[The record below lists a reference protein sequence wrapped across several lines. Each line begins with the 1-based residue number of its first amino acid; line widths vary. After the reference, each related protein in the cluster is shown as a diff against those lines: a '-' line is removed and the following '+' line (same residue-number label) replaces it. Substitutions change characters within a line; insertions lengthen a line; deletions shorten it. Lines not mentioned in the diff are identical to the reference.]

1 MTGSPVFD
9 FHKISFAYGR
19 QAALFK
25 DMSFRIHSGES
36 VAVLGANG
44 SGKSTLLKIMCGLCC
59 PQSGS
64 FKAFDRI
71 ITGADLEDDSFSKQ
85 YHARVGFLFQ
95 NTQVQML
102 TTRVWDEIAYGP
114 LQLPLSRSEIQR
126 RVDDVLT
133 FLEIGHL
140 RDRSPYRLS
149 GGEQKKVALASVL
162 VLNPQVLIFDEPTN
176 GLDPR
181 TQSWLVSTLLKLN
194 EQGRTLVIA
203 THNLELAHTLC
214 SRSLL
219 LSEQHQIIFDGPTD
233 HILNNHDMLHEANL
247 IDDFYHT
254 HHNHIHTH
262 RYTHQ

>member
-1 MTGSPVFD
+1 MTESPVFD
-9 FHKISFAYGR
+9 FNNISFAYSQ
-19 QAALFK
+19 QAALFNN
-25 DMSFRIHSGES
+25 MSFQIHRGES

-44 SGKSTLLKIMCGLCC
+44 SGKSTLLKMMCGLCS

-64 FKAFDRI
+64 FRAFGRK
-71 ITGADLEDDSFSKQ
+71 ITGADLEDDYFSQQ

-114 LQLPLSRSEIQR
+114 RQLSLSPSEVQR
-126 RVDDVLT
+126 RVEDVLA
-133 FLEIGHL
+133 LLDIGHL
-140 RDRSPYRLS
+140 QERSPYRLS

-181 TQSWLVSTLLKLN
+181 TQSWLVSLLLRLN
-194 EQGRTLVIA
+194 EQGRTLIIA

-214 SRSLL
+214 PRSLL
-219 LSEQHQIIFDGPTD
+219 LSEEHQIIFDGPTD
-233 HILNNHDMLHEANL
+233 QILYDHEMLRKANL
-247 IDDFYHT
+247 IDDFSHT
-254 HHNHIHTH
+254 HHNQMHTH

>member
-1 MTGSPVFD
+1 VFD
-9 FHKISFAYGR
+9 FNNVCFAYDQ
-19 QAALFK
+19 QATLFTN
-25 DMSFRIHSGES
+25 MSFRIHSGES

-44 SGKSTLLKIMCGLCC
+44 SGKSTLLKMMCGLCH

-64 FKAFDRI
+64 FQAFGREV
-71 ITGADLEDDSFSKQ
+71 TGADFEDDLFSKQ
-85 YHARVGFLFQ
+85 YHARIGFLFQ

-114 LQLPLSRSEIQR
+114 LQLALSRSEVQR
-126 RVDDVLT
+126 RVEDVLA
-133 FLEIGHL
+133 FLDIGHL

-181 TQSWLVSTLLKLN
+181 TQSWLVSVLLKLN

-214 SRSLL
+214 SRALL
-219 LSEQHQIIFDGPTD
+219 LSEEHQIIFDGPAD
-233 HILNNHDMLHEANL
+233 HILNDHDILREANL
-247 IDDFYHT
+247 IADFHHT
-254 HHNHIHTH
+254 HHNKIHTH

>member
-9 FHKISFAYGR
+9 FNNMSFAYSR
-19 QAALFK
+19 QAALFNNI
-25 DMSFRIHSGES
+25 SFQIHSGES
-36 VAVLGANG
+36 VALLGANG
-44 SGKSTLLKIMCGLCC
+44 SGKSTLLKIMCGLCH

-64 FKAFDRI
+64 FQAFGRK
-71 ITGADLEDDSFSKQ
+71 ITGADFEDDSFSKH
-85 YHARVGFLFQ
+85 YHARIGFLFQ
-95 NTQVQML
+95 NTQVQVL

-114 LQLPLSRSEIQR
+114 LQLSLPRSEVQR
-126 RVDDVLT
+126 RVDDVLA
-133 FLEIGHL
+133 FLDIGHL
-140 RDRSPYRLS
+140 RERSPYRLS

-181 TQSWLVSTLLKLN
+181 TQSWLVSVLLKLN
-194 EQGRTLVIA
+194 EQGRTLIIA

-214 SRSLL
+214 PRSLL

-233 HILNNHDMLHEANL
+233 HILNDHEMLREANL
-247 IDDFYHT
+247 IADFYHT
-254 HHNHIHTH
+254 HHNQMHTH

>member
-1 MTGSPVFD
+1 MTGSPVFEFD
-9 FHKISFAYGR
+9 NVSFSYGR
-19 QAALFK
+19 QAELFK
-25 DMSFRIHSGES
+25 NMSFRIHRGES

-44 SGKSTLLKIMCGLCC
+44 SGKSTLLKIMCGLCH

-64 FKAFDRI
+64 FRAFGRE
-71 ITGADLEDDSFSKQ
+71 ITGADFEDDGFSKE
-85 YHARVGFLFQ
+85 YHARIGFLFQ

-114 LQLPLSRSEIQR
+114 LQLPLSSSEVKG
-126 RVDDVLT
+126 RVEDFLT
-133 FLEIGHL
+133 FLDIGHL
-140 RDRSPYRLS
+140 RDRSPHRLS

-181 TQSWLVSTLLKLN
+181 TQSWLVNVLLKLN
-194 EQGRTLVIA
+194 KQGRTLVIA

-214 SRSLL
+214 PRSLL
-219 LSEQHQIIFDGPTD
+219 LSEQHQILFDGPSD
-233 HILNNHDMLHEANL
+233 QILNDYDMLREANL
-247 IDDFYHT
+247 IDDFSHT
-254 HHNHIHTH
+254 HHNQTHTH